1 MWKGETVSVVLPTY
15 NEKDS
20 IRACIQEFQATG
32 YVDEIVVV
40 NNNAAPG
47 TSEAIAPTKAREV
60 HESLQGYGAAIRRG
74 FEEATGQYIVVCEPD
89 GTFDAHDVVK
99 LLAYARDF
107 DLVLGSR
114 TVKEFIW
121 QGANMGYFLKWGNYA
136 VAKMMEMLFDTVSL
150 SDIGCT
156 MRLIKRPALDRMRP
170 LFTVNDNYF
179 GPEMML
185 LACILDIPMVQIPVN
200 YQARVGESSVTGNK
214 WKAFRLGLR
223 MISMI
228 LSYKWHTDGIRRKSR
243 LKQRSA
249 TPVPVAGEAA
259 TPTIPVVDSA
269 GNRKP

>member
-249 TPVPVAGEAA
+249 TPVTVAGEAA

>member
-1 MWKGETVSVVLPTY
+1 MWKGETVSVILPTY

-20 IRACIQEFQATG
+20 IRACIQEFESTG

-40 NNNAAPG
+40 NNNAAAG
-47 TSEAIAPTKAREV
+47 TSEEVAPTTAREV
-60 HESLQGYGAAIRRG
+60 QESLQGYGAAIRRG
-74 FEEATGQYIVVCEPD
+74 FAEVTGNYIVVCEPD
-89 GTFDAHDVVK
+89 GTFDANDVVK

-114 TVKEFIW
+114 TIKEFIW
-121 QGANMGYFLKWGNYA
+121 QGANMGLFLKWGNYA

-156 MRLIKRPALDRMRP
+156 MRLVKRPALELMQP
-170 LFTVNDNYF
+170 LFTINDNYF

-185 LACILDIPMVQIPVN
+185 LACVLDVPMVQIPVN

-214 WKAFRLGLR
+214 WKALKLGLR
-223 MISMI
+223 MIGMI
-228 LSYKWHTDGIRRKSR
+228 LSYKWRTDGIRRKSR
-243 LKQRSA
+243 LKKRSA
-249 TPVPVAGEAA
+249 TPIPAAREAA

-269 GNRKP
+269 ANRNP

>member
-1 MWKGETVSVVLPTY
+1 MWKGETVSVILPTY

-20 IRACIQEFQATG
+20 IRGCIQEFQATEC
-32 YVDEIVVV
+32 VDEIVVV

-47 TSEAIAPTKAREV
+47 TSDQVAHTTAREV
-60 HESLQGYGAAIRRG
+60 HEPRQGYGAAIRRG
-74 FEEATGQYIVVCEPD
+74 FEEVTGQYIVVCEPD
-89 GTFDAHDVVK
+89 GTFDANDVVK

-214 WKAFRLGLR
+214 WMALRLGLR

-249 TPVPVAGEAA
+249 TPMPVAKGAA
-259 TPTIPVVDSA
+259 TPATPVLDGA

>member
-1 MWKGETVSVVLPTY
+1 MWKGETVSVILPTY
-15 NEKDS
+15 NERDS
-20 IRACIQEFQATG
+20 IRACIQDFEATG

-40 NNNAAPG
+40 NNNAASG
-47 TSEAIAPTKAREV
+47 TSGEVANTTAREV
-60 HESLQGYGAAIRRG
+60 HESRQGYGAAIRRG

-99 LLAYARDF
+99 LFAYARDF

-121 QGANMGYFLKWGNYA
+121 QGANMGHFLKWGNYA

-150 SDIGCT
+150 TDIGCT
-156 MRLIKRPALDRMRP
+156 MRLIKRPALELMQP

-214 WKAFRLGLR
+214 WKALQLGLH
-223 MISMI
+223 MIGMI
-228 LSYKWHTDGIRRKSR
+228 LSYKWRTDGIRRKSR
-243 LKQRSA
+243 LKRRSA
-249 TPVPVAGEAA
+249 TPVPVAEETTTPA
-259 TPTIPVVDSA
+259 TPVVESA

>member
-1 MWKGETVSVVLPTY
+1 MWKGETVSVILPTY

-20 IRACIQEFQATG
+20 IRSCINQFHSTG

-47 TSEAIAPTKAREV
+47 TSEEVAPTTAREV
-60 HESLQGYGAAIRRG
+60 YESRQGYGAAIRRG
-74 FEEATGQYIVVCEPD
+74 LEEVTGHYIVVCEPD
-89 GTFDAHDVVK
+89 GTFDANDVVK
-99 LLAYARDF
+99 LFAYARDF

-121 QGANMGYFLKWGNYA
+121 QGANMGQMLKWGNYA

-170 LFTVNDNYF
+170 LFTVSDNYF

-185 LACILDIPMVQIPVN
+185 LACILEIPMVQIPVN

-214 WKAFRLGLR
+214 WKAFKLGLR
-223 MISMI
+223 MIAMI

-243 LKQRSA
+243 LKPRSA
-249 TPVPVAGEAA
+249 TRIAVIEETA
-259 TPTIPVVDSA
+259 TPTIPFVDTA
-269 GNRKP
+269 GNREP